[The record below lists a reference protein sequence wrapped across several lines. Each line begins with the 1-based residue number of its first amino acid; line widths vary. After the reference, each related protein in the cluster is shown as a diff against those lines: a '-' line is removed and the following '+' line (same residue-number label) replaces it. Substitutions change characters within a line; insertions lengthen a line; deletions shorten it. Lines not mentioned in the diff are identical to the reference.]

1 MLILKGTYKEWLK
14 SVVEKNIK
22 IKLIRV
28 LGAMNFESY
37 NLNDNQC
44 LVIFFKGHVLFLED
58 ESSGTSMENG
68 LKSGQL
74 GTRYLTQE
82 NAVLSLIQ

>member
-37 NLNDNQC
+37 NLDDN
-44 LVIFFKGHVLFLED
+44 
-58 ESSGTSMENG
+58 
-68 LKSGQL
+68 
-74 GTRYLTQE
+74 
-82 NAVLSLIQ
+82 